1 MTQKKIPDILSKG
14 AKSSLSVNVYFN
26 RDKYYYNLI
35 PLKICGDMVL
45 AARDSDFLLDGYL
58 IFPLS
63 AVEKANKKGKKY
75 NEILAKEGINKNI
88 PVPEIDISSV
98 SSVCSHFAKSGET
111 VSVETIGGEYYLG
124 RIIKAGKKSMVFAWF
139 DARGKWYDPVKIKYR
154 ELWLLSY
161 KGRYGEIFARYA
173 DKYQEK
179 SYEI

>member
-1 MTQKKIPDILSKG
+1 MTQKKILKVLAKG
-14 AKSSLSVNVYFN
+14 AKSSLSVNVYFR
-26 RDKYYYNLI
+26 RDDYYYNLI
-35 PLKICGDMVL
+35 PLKINGDMIL
-45 AARDSDFLLDGYL
+45 AARDSDFLIDGYL

-63 AVEKANKKGKKY
+63 AVEKADKKGKKY
-75 NEILAKEGINKNI
+75 NEILAREGINKNI

-139 DARGKWYDPVKIKYR
+139 DARGKWYEPVKIRYR

-173 DKYQEK
+173 DKYREK